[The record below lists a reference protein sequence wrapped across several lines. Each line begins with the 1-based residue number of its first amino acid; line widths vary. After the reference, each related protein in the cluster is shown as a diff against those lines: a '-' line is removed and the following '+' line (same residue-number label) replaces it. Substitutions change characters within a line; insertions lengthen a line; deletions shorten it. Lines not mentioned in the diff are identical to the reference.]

1 MDPEMNEI
9 DILEN
14 ILEVETGEAGEDES
28 MAGEASEAGLKP
40 KSRQEIESI
49 VQAAIGDAV
58 DFIEGEISQDRIKA
72 QRYYDG
78 QVDIGYE
85 DGRSK
90 VVATKVRDTVRA
102 VKPSL
107 MRVFLSTSKPVEFT
121 PKGPEDVASAEQAT
135 SFIHHEFGRLNG
147 YRVLNDAFHD
157 ALVKKQGIAKAYWL
171 TTTSADIYTFTDLS
185 DDEYTYLLDDD
196 SVTVIEHSVEYSMSI
211 DMNGMEV
218 EAPVHSVKLS
228 RQKEK
233 GEMRIESV
241 PPEEFF
247 INRDARTLQDAYI
260 VAHRT
265 EMRAG
270 DLIAMGFEPED
281 VLKMGSLDDGSE
293 MTEAEVFERRGYSSD
308 QSDEDINDPTM
319 RNVTVTEAY
328 MRIDVDGTGVPVLH
342 KILCGGTSYEMLDYE
357 PIDEVPF
364 AKFEID
370 PEPHAFYGRSLAEIV
385 IDDQDAATSILRGV
399 LDNVAMVNTPRL
411 SVVENQANMDDVLNN
426 EVGGIIRM
434 RQPGAVMPLSIPFT
448 AGQTLSALSYLDSMV
463 ETRTGV
469 TRASMGLDP
478 DAMQSTTKAAV
489 TATVQ
494 AAAGQVEVMVR
505 NLADGMKD
513 LFGIMLRLYA
523 KNIDEDQMMRFNGS
537 FVPVDPRVW
546 NTSMDVSINVGL
558 GTGREEEKTM
568 GLNQALQMQTM
579 VYQTYGPQNGLVS
592 LTNIRNTLGDLL
604 AASGVRNV
612 DRYFAPITPEIEAQM
627 LQMQQQAQAEQGQA
641 ADPNAAFLQAEQI
654 KAQVKMQSDM
664 AKLQL
669 DAQKAASNDDLQRDK
684 MAQDLLVEA
693 AKVYGQYG
701 TSVDVARVQAEQDKV
716 RMIGGMAQGNMQ
728 Q

>member
-9 DILEN
+9 DILAD
-14 ILEVETGEAGEDES
+14 ILEGEADEYETP
-28 MAGEASEAGLKP
+28 EAEATEAGLKA
-40 KSRQEIESI
+40 KSRTEIESI

-58 DFIEGEISQDRIKA
+58 DFVESEISQPRIKA

-78 QVDIGYE
+78 RVDIGHE

-90 VVATKVRDTVRA
+90 VVSTKVRDTVRA

-107 MRVFLSTSKPVEFT
+107 MRVFLSTAKPVEFT

-135 SFIHHEFGRLNG
+135 SFMHYEFSRLNG
-147 YRVLNDAFHD
+147 YRVLNDVFHD
-157 ALVKKQGIAKAYWL
+157 ALVKKQGIAKAYWM
-171 TTTSADIYTFTDLS
+171 TYPSAEVHTFSDLS

-196 SVTVIEHSVEYSMSI
+196 DVTVIEHSVEYSMSV
-211 DMNGMEV
+211 DVNGMEI
-218 EAPVHSVKLS
+218 EAPIHSVKLS
-228 RQKEK
+228 RQQEK
-233 GEMRIESV
+233 GELCIESV

-247 INRDARTLQDAYI
+247 INRDARTLEDAYI

-270 DLIAMGFEPED
+270 DLIAMGFDPED
-281 VLKMGSLDDGSE
+281 VMKMGSLDSGSE

-308 QSDEDINDPTM
+308 QSDEDANDPTM
-319 RNVTVTEAY
+319 RNVTVTESY
-328 MRIDVDGTGVPVLH
+328 MRIDVDGTGVPILH
-342 KILCGGTSYEMLDYE
+342 KILCGGTAYEMLDYE
-357 PIDEVPF
+357 PCDEIPF

-385 IDDQDAATSILRGV
+385 IDDQDAATSILRGI
-399 LDNVAMVNTPRL
+399 LDNVSMTNNPRL
-411 SVVENQANMDDVLNN
+411 AIVEGQVDIDDVMNN
-426 EVGGIIRM
+426 EIGAIVRM
-434 RQPGAVMPLSIPFT
+434 RQPGAVQDLTVPFV
-448 AGQTLSALSYLDSMV
+448 AGQTLGALSYLDGMV
-463 ETRTGV
+463 EQRTGV

-505 NLADGMKD
+505 NLADGVKD
-513 LFGIMLRLYA
+513 LFGIMLRLYS
-523 KNIDEDQMMRFNGS
+523 KNVDEEQIMRLNGS
-537 FVPVDPRVW
+537 FIPVDPRVW
-546 NTSMDVSINVGL
+546 NATMDVSINVGL
-558 GTGREEEKTM
+558 GTGREEEKMM

-592 LTNIRNTLGDLL
+592 MTNIRNTLADLL
-604 AASGVRNV
+604 AASGVRNA
-612 DRYFAPITPEIEAQM
+612 DRYFSPITPEIEAQM
-627 LQMQQQAQAEQGQA
+627 LQAQQQAQAEQGA
-641 ADPNAAFLQAEQI
+641 APDPNAAFLQAEQI

-669 DAQKAASNDDLQRDK
+669 DAQKAASEDDLKRDK
-684 MAQDLLVEA
+684 MAQDLFIDT

-701 TSVDVARVQAEQDKV
+701 TAVDVARVQAEQDKM
-716 RMIGGMAQGNMQ
+716 RMIGGMAQLP
-728 Q
+728 

>member
-9 DILEN
+9 DILAD
-14 ILEVETGEAGEDES
+14 ILEGEADEYETP
-28 MAGEASEAGLKP
+28 EAEATEAGLKA
-40 KSRQEIESI
+40 KSRTEIESI

-58 DFIEGEISQDRIKA
+58 DFVESEISQPRIKA

-78 QVDIGYE
+78 RVDIGHE

-90 VVATKVRDTVRA
+90 VVSTKVRDTVRA

-107 MRVFLSTSKPVEFT
+107 MRVFLSTAKPVEFT

-135 SFIHHEFGRLNG
+135 SFMHYEFSRLNG
-147 YRVLNDAFHD
+147 YRVLNDVFHD
-157 ALVKKQGIAKAYWL
+157 ALVKKQGIAKAYWM
-171 TTTSADIYTFTDLS
+171 TYPSAEVHTFSDLS
-185 DDEYTYLLDDD
+185 DDDYTYLLDDD
-196 SVTVIEHSVEYSMSI
+196 DVTVIEHSVEYSMSI
-211 DMNGMEV
+211 DVNGMEV
-218 EAPVHSVKLS
+218 EAPIHSVKLS
-228 RQKEK
+228 RQQEK
-233 GEMRIESV
+233 GELCIESV

-247 INRDARTLQDAYI
+247 INRDARTLEDAYI

-270 DLIAMGFEPED
+270 DLIAMGFDPED
-281 VLKMGSLDDGSE
+281 VMKMGSLDSGSE

-308 QSDEDINDPTM
+308 QSDEDANDPTM
-319 RNVTVTEAY
+319 RNVTVTESY
-328 MRIDVDGTGVPVLH
+328 MRIDVDGTGVPILH
-342 KILCGGTSYEMLDYE
+342 KILCGGTAYEMLDYE
-357 PIDEVPF
+357 PCDEIPF

-385 IDDQDAATSILRGV
+385 IDDQDAATSILRGI
-399 LDNVAMVNTPRL
+399 LDNVSMTNNPRL
-411 SVVENQANMDDVLNN
+411 AIVEGQVDIDDVMNN
-426 EVGGIIRM
+426 EIGAIVRM
-434 RQPGAVMPLSIPFT
+434 RQPGAVQDLTVPFV
-448 AGQTLSALSYLDSMV
+448 AGQTLGALSYLDGMV
-463 ETRTGV
+463 EQRTGV

-505 NLADGMKD
+505 NLADGVKD
-513 LFGIMLRLYA
+513 LFGSMLRLYS
-523 KNIDEDQMMRFNGS
+523 KNVDEEQIMRLNGS
-537 FVPVDPRVW
+537 FIPVDPRVW
-546 NTSMDVSINVGL
+546 NATMDVSINVGL
-558 GTGREEEKTM
+558 GTGREEEKMM

-592 LTNIRNTLGDLL
+592 MTNIRNTLADLL
-604 AASGVRNV
+604 AASGVRNA
-612 DRYFAPITPEIEAQM
+612 DRYFSPITPEIEAQM
-627 LQMQQQAQAEQGQA
+627 LQAQQQAQAEQGA
-641 ADPNAAFLQAEQI
+641 APDPNAAFLQAEQI

-669 DAQKAASNDDLQRDK
+669 DAQKAASEDDLKRDK
-684 MAQDLLVEA
+684 MAQDLLIDT

-701 TSVDVARVQAEQDKV
+701 TAVDVARVQAEQDKM
-716 RMIGGMAQGNMQ
+716 RMIGGMAQGNAPQ
-728 Q
+728 